1 MAQVTLA
8 TARQEVARRATE
20 FIQGTDNGG
29 STTVITD
36 TNNLNYVDGYWAE
49 SWVLG
54 TSGTN
59 NDALRRV
66 SAYTQASASLVVY
79 QAFGASFSGQN
90 FDLYR
95 RFNPFTDIKN
105 AINRALNIGAPDFRE
120 KRRDVVTATMDTL
133 QYAFPTMLMD
143 KGLVAIEYQ
152 WYTRSNETDWPYQKL
167 SADLYDVVES
177 WDPAA
182 GQVSK
187 KLQLKFNPE
196 TNKLIRFVYDSPL
209 TNVATSTDNIHLDLP
224 ELEWLY
230 TQATAELWRIEALRT
245 NGASRENAYA
255 SAARADAEADKLR
268 KQLAPEL
275 PPRPVRRSSFRVI
288 PGRASGWW

>member
-8 TARQEVARRATE
+8 VARQEVARRATE

-54 TSGTN
+54 TSGAN

-66 SAYTQASASLVVY
+66 STYTQASASLVVY
-79 QAFGASFSGQN
+79 QAFGSSFSGQN
-90 FDLYR
+90 YDLYR

-105 AINRALNIGAPDFRE
+105 AINRAINIGAPDFRE
-120 KRRDVVTATMDTL
+120 KRRDVLTATFNTL

-152 WYTRSNETDWPYQKL
+152 WYVNSTQTDWPYQKL
-167 SADLYDVVES
+167 SPDLYEVIES
-177 WDPAA
+177 WDATNGRTA
-182 GQVSK
+182 K
-187 KLQLKFNPE
+187 TLQLKFNPE

-209 TNVATSTDNIHLDLP
+209 TNVTTSTDNVHLDLP

-245 NGASRENAYA
+245 NGASKDNALA

-268 KQLAPEL
+268 KLLAPEI
-275 PPRPVRRSSFRVI
+275 PPKPLRRSTFRAI
-288 PGRASGWW
+288 PGRVSGWW